1 MRLSFRALKLSR
13 DKTKTFKT
21 TAMFSGS
28 SLNCKINLSVV
39 DCKGSEVMRSE
50 MRMRQVSAPNLNLRE
65 SGYREREKKIV
76 NTLF

>member
-50 MRMRQVSAPNLNLRE
+50 MRMRQVSTPNSNLRE
-65 SGYREREKKIV
+65 SVTGKERKKS
-76 NTLF
+76 